1 MKYELNGTFKISKY
15 VQKFTKIVEA
25 ESEKLARLKVLS
37 KLGSDHRVK
46 RQSIEITEVKENVE
60 KKEK

>member
-1 MKYELNGTFKISKY
+1 MKYELTGKFKLVNEI
-15 VQKFTKIVEA
+15 QKFTKIVEA

-46 RQSIEITEVKENVE
+46 RQDIEIEEVRKNVQ
-60 KKEK
+60 KKGK